1 MFVYISQQQ
10 VPKFVGTVLKKSD
23 MSKEETSTSPN
34 WMESYVQKI
43 NGRIESNPSL
53 DHYLTLL
60 ENNIHLN
67 KSTILVLLV
76 ALLALSLVSGTGS
89 QLICTLIGCL
99 YPAYASIKPLGKF
112 FSI

>member
-1 MFVYISQQQ
+1 
-10 VPKFVGTVLKKSD
+10 

-76 ALLALSLVSGTGS
+76 ALLALSLVSGIAS

-99 YPAYASIKPLGKF
+99 YPAYASIKALGKF